1 MPRRLFALLPLS
13 CCIAATAADDKPPP
27 KFEGAVGLIAHYA
40 PSYGGADD
48 YSLRLSPAGF
58 LRYGRFTV
66 SGAGGF
72 TTRRDTDVER
82 GLAAALID
90 RDQLDLTLSARWT
103 NGRKDSASPR
113 LAGLGDIEGTL
124 LARLRLQWTPDGPW
138 RYSLGVNADLLGH
151 GSGWIADL
159 GVARSWVLG
168 PQTKLQFS
176 AALSFGSDTYMQSWY
191 GITPEQAQRT
201 GYALY
206 TPGNGFRDLGAG
218 LTLRHEFSKHWGSY
232 VSGGLSEHI
241 GPARHSPL
249 VLQPSGWSVGG
260 GLVYRF

>member
-1 MPRRLFALLPLS
+1 MSRRLLALLPL
-13 CCIAATAADDKPPP
+13 CCGAAATAAEPKPPP
-27 KFEGAVGLIAHYA
+27 RFEGAVGLIAHYA

-58 LRYGRFTV
+58 IRYGRFTI

-72 TTRRDTDVER
+72 TTRRDDDVER
-82 GLAAALID
+82 GFAAALVD
-90 RDQLDLTLSARWT
+90 RDDLRLSLSGRWT
-103 NGRKDSASPR
+103 NGRKESASPR

-124 LARLRLQWTPDGPW
+124 LARLRLQWKPDGDW
-138 RYSLGVNADLLGH
+138 TWNLGVNADLLGH

-159 GVARSWVLG
+159 GAARTWTLG
-168 PQTKLQFS
+168 PQTRLQFA
-176 AALSFGSDTYMQSWY
+176 AALTFGSDTYLQSWY
-191 GITPEQAQRT
+191 GITPDQAQRT
-201 GYALY
+201 GYAVY

-232 VSGGLSEHI
+232 VNAGVSEHI
-241 GPARHSPL
+241 GAARHSPL
-249 VLQPSGWSVGG
+249 VRDPFGWSVGG

>member
-1 MPRRLFALLPLS
+1 MRGAIFVAL
-13 CCIAATAADDKPPP
+13 IAAALAARAEDKPAPR
-27 KFEGAVGLIAHYA
+27 FEGAAGLIAHYA

-58 LRYGRFTV
+58 VRYGRFTI

-72 TTRRDTDVER
+72 TTRRETDVER
-82 GLAAALID
+82 GFAAALID
-90 RDQLDLTLSARWT
+90 RDELDLTLSARWT
-103 NGRKDSASPR
+103 NGRKDSVSPR

-159 GVARSWVLG
+159 GVARQWRLG
-168 PQTKLQFS
+168 PQTKLQF
-176 AALSFGSDTYMQSWY
+176 AASLTFGSDTYLQSWY
-191 GITPEQAQRT
+191 GITPEQALRT
-201 GYALY
+201 GYAEY
-206 TPGNGFRDLGAG
+206 TPGNGFRDLGLS
-218 LTLRHEFSKHWGSY
+218 LTLRHEFSRHWGSY
-232 VSGGLSEHI
+232 VDAGASMHI
-241 GPARHSPL
+241 GAARHSPL
-249 VLQPSGWSVGG
+249 VREPLGGSVGG

>member
-1 MPRRLFALLPLS
+1 MSRRLLALLPLLG
-13 CCIAATAADDKPPP
+13 CAVATAADEKAPP

-48 YSLRLSPAGF
+48 SRLRLSPAGF
-58 LRYGRFTV
+58 IRYGRFTI

-72 TTRRDTDVER
+72 TTRRDDDVER
-82 GLAAALID
+82 GFAAALVD
-90 RDQLDLTLSARWT
+90 RDDLRLSLSGRWT
-103 NGRKDSASPR
+103 GGRQDSASPR

-124 LARLRLQWTPDGPW
+124 LARLRLHWSPDGPW
-138 RYSLGVNADLLGH
+138 TYTLAVNADLLGH

-159 GVARSWVLG
+159 GLQRTWVLG
-168 PQTKLQFS
+168 PQTRLNFS
-176 AALSFGSDTYMQSWY
+176 AALTFGSDTYLQSWY

-201 GYALY
+201 GYAVY
-206 TPGNGFRDLGAG
+206 RPGNGFRDLGAG

-232 VSGGLSEHI
+232 VNGGVSEHI
-241 GPARHSPL
+241 GAARHSPL
-249 VLQPSGWSVGG
+249 VLQPTGWSVGA